1 MEDGKNFDA
10 SSSWFATNVR
20 AAEKDAPA
28 AEKFAKRIQL
38 VEDATALKEPER
50 IPMCP
55 MLGALPY
62 IWKAPLIRLPCMIF
76 LPHRKLW

>member
-1 MEDGKNFDA
+1 MEDRKNFDA

-50 IPMCP
+50 IPMWSDAWCSS
-55 MLGALPY
+55 LQSG
-62 IWKAPLIRLPCMIF
+62 RL
-76 LPHRKLW
+76 LL

>member
-38 VEDATALKEPER
+38 VEDATA
-50 IPMCP
+50 
-55 MLGALPY
+55 
-62 IWKAPLIRLPCMIF
+62 PLIRLPCMIF